1 MAKKDTIYK
10 VIFLNH
16 GHLYEIYAREIRQ
29 STLQGFIEVA
39 ALVFDEQQLV
49 HDDAEER
56 LKAEFAEVTRSFI
69 PLHAMVRIDEVGKKG
84 AVRILDLGSVVSNVH
99 HLPIGGDPSGDNKP
113 RED

>member
-56 LKAEFAEVTRSFI
+56 LKAEIAEVTRSFI
-69 PLHAMVRIDEVGKKG
+69 PLHAMMRIDEVGKKG
-84 AVRILDLGSVVSNVH
+84 AVRILDLRSGVH
-99 HLPIGGDPSGDNKP
+99 NDKHLHMEG
-113 RED
+113 